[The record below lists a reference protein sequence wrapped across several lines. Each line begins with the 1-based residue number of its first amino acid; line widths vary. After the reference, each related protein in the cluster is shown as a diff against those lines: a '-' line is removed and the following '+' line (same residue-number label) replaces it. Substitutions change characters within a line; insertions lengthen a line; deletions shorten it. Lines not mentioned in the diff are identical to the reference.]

1 MGEICSQ
8 IYAIYRSKIQIKPR
22 LHDTHYTAH
31 TAQFYRV
38 QTESSLVRL
47 VTAHLSLFSMSTTSG
62 FGIFFSTMFGRHIP
76 CCIAHGHCMVPHY
89 STGMSNSINPPDS
102 SPPGPIANFDQKI
115 NSDLFSDWWLSLRIK
130 QMDPDYCAG
139 IQSIRDYLPL
149 TVVIVPDLPSTP
161 CSSPRLSVL
170 DIPRPDKG

>member
-1 MGEICSQ
+1 
-8 IYAIYRSKIQIKPR
+8 
-22 LHDTHYTAH
+22 
-31 TAQFYRV
+31 
-38 QTESSLVRL
+38 
-47 VTAHLSLFSMSTTSG
+47 
-62 FGIFFSTMFGRHIP
+62 
-76 CCIAHGHCMVPHY
+76 MVPHY

-102 SPPGPIANFDQKI
+102 SPLGPIANFDQKI

-139 IQSIRDYLPL
+139 THSIRDYLPL

-161 CSSPRLSVL
+161 CSSARLSVL